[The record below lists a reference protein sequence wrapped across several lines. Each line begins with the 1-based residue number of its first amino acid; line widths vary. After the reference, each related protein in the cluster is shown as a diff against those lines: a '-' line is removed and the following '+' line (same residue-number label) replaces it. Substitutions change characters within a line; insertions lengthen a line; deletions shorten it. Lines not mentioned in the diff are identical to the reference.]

1 MQNVPVCTGTTR
13 TCVTTCARG
22 AGTHGDV
29 LHLHTEVFWTDTRRA
44 GGHRQCCLPKFG
56 HVWSSRASEVHH
68 KKPMDLTHFQ
78 FENRSRE
85 QHVADSSK
93 HSLCLMK
100 LLRDTAEG
108 ISTHN
113 THQHT
118 HTHQHILTHRPT
130 HHHLPSLP
138 TLPLPHPHAHAN
150 AHVHVH
156 VPVPVPV
163 PVHVHVNVY
172 VYVYVYMYMYVYVFE
187 CVSVCAH
194 VYVYDL
200 PQWFH
205 VTLANISYRY
215 EHIKTCHHESSR
227 TPQHSKWKSV
237 GANGAHSH
245 ERTKNSNRSKK
256 IIFATTKIEFES
268 SN

>member
-29 LHLHTEVFWTDTRRA
+29 LNLHTEVFLD
-44 GGHRQCCLPKFG
+44 GHTEGRGSSSVLLTKIC

-68 KKPMDLTHFQ
+68 KKPIGSYPF
-78 FENRSRE
+78 SVWE
-85 QHVADSSK
+85 QVERATRCRFLQTFAVPDE
-93 HSLCLMK
+93 
-100 LLRDTAEG
+100 AVEG
-108 ISTHN
+108 HCGGNQHAQHTP
-113 THQHT
+113 THT

-156 VPVPVPV
+156 VHVPVPVPV
-163 PVHVHVNVY
+163 PVY
-172 VYVYVYMYMYVYVFE
+172 VYVYVYMYVYVYV
-187 CVSVCAH
+187 
-194 VYVYDL
+194 YVVWMCKCL
-200 PQWFH
+200 RTCICLWPSTMVH

-227 TPQHSKWKSV
+227 TPQHSKWKC
-237 GANGAHSH
+237 GGTNGARPHSH

-256 IIFATTKIEFES
+256 INFRDDENRIRIF
-268 SN
+268 